1 MLDSFIKVYSIMP
14 KTLTPA
20 TRDYT
25 IVLHKLCQGTQFKKK
40 APKALKV
47 VQQFAR
53 KNMGT
58 PDVRIDV
65 KLNQFIWSKGVRNV
79 PTRLRVRLIR
89 KKDDQDESGTKFF
102 TLAQLLKVENFQGL
116 RTEKGTKSK

>member
-1 MLDSFIKVYSIMP
+1 MP
-14 KTLTPA
+14 KDTKNTRKAIEPV

-47 VQQFAR
+47 VREFAK
-53 KNMGT
+53 KNMLT

-65 KLNQFIWSKGVRNV
+65 KLNQFIWNQGIRNI
-79 PTRLRVRLIR
+79 PRRIRVRLQR
-89 KKDDQDESGTKFF
+89 KKDEEDESGKKFY
-102 TLAQLLKVENFQGL
+102 TLVQLIQIEDFKGL
-116 RTEKGTKSK
+116 RTEKNTKAK

>member
-1 MLDSFIKVYSIMP
+1 MP
-14 KTLTPA
+14 KALTPA

-47 VQQFAR
+47 VREFAK

-58 PDVRIDV
+58 PDVRIDT
-65 KLNQFIWSKGVRNV
+65 KLNQFIWNQGIRNP
-79 PTRLRVRLIR
+79 PTRIRVRLIR
-89 KKDDQDESGTKFF
+89 KKDDEDESGKGFYTHV
-102 TLAQLLKVENFQGL
+102 QLIPIQDFKGL
-116 RTEKGTKSK
+116 RTEKNTKAN